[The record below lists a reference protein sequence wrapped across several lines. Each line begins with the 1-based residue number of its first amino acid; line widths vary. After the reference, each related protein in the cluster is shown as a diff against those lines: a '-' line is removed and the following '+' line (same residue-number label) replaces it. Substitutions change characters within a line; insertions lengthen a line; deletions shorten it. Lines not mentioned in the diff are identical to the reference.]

1 MLTTDNAR
9 LIEPAEETDDK
20 GLMPNQVI
28 LLAGLTVYLIIIAW
42 GKISGGIST
51 KSYEI
56 NLFNITEVSFGNI
69 EVLVGFLIFII
80 SVLLSVYLDKRNM

>member
-42 GKISGGIST
+42 GKISGGYDNLQ
-51 KSYEI
+51 YE
-56 NLFNITEVSFGNI
+56 L
-69 EVLVGFLIFII
+69 LVGFLIFII